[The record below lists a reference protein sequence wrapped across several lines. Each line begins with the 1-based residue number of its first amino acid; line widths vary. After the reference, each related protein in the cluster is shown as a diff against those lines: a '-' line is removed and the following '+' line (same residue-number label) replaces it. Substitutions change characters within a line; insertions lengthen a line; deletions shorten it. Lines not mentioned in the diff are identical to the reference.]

1 MAKNDS
7 KAARPAPFGT
17 TPAGPSDKGIKVI
30 ARPASFRRA
39 GFTFTAEPQV
49 IRADQISEEQ
59 LHQLMTEPN
68 LVVQPVDV
76 EPELDEQ
83 AAQ

>member
-7 KAARPAPFGT
+7 KATRPAPSST
-17 TPAGPSDKGIKVI
+17 APAGPSDKGIKVT

-59 LHQLMTEPN
+59 LQQLMTEPN
-68 LVVQPVDV
+68 LVVQPVHV
-76 EPELDEQ
+76 EPEPDE
-83 AAQ
+83 AATQ